1 MITLDMQQR
10 YSSGMPC
17 GLSGRGGLPE
27 AACVLWGTGAAR
39 DPRRRDDGF
48 GDVPRGAE
56 MHGFAPRR
64 AVEAASAAGTGA
76 GAGSALALS
85 AIA

>member
-1 MITLDMQQR
+1 
-10 YSSGMPC
+10 MPC
-17 GLSGRGGLPE
+17 GLSGRGGLE
-27 AACVLWGTGAAR
+27 AACALWDQTW
-39 DPRRRDDGF
+39 RDDGF

-56 MHGFAPRR
+56 KMHGFAPRR
-64 AVEAASAAGTGA
+64 AVEAASAAGVGA